1 MKKDLPQ
8 SHITYLEA
16 DKNYTVVHYQDG
28 TKDMHG
34 YTFKVFEDK
43 LDTPNFRRI
52 HRKYLVNFKYVKHRL
67 ESSVMMKSGVELPV
81 SRRKRG

>member
-8 SHITYLEA
+8 THITYLEA

-34 YTFKVFEDK
+34 YTLGVFEEK
-43 LDTPNFRRI
+43 LSTGNFRRI
-52 HRKYLVNFKYVKHRL
+52 HRKYLVNNEYVKYRFFN
-67 ESSVMMKSGVELPV
+67 SVTMKSGVELPV
-81 SRRKRG
+81 SRRRR